1 MNWAKLAEAG
11 LGVYLILPG
20 IEDAATGGAVTQSVN
35 LVCPTYKGCG
45 VLGGCDT
52 APLPAAS
59 DRSGVSFFAAG
70 LGMLGL
76 VVVRVL
82 ALAHTGHVLIVLWP
96 RGRRVAAGAAGVEQ
110 ARDCRRQDGL
120 QAGGA
125 RLW

>member
-1 MNWAKLAEAG
+1 LRFGGVGHTERLAELLVAHSAA
-11 LGVYLILPG
+11 LLPWDWEPCVAHLRG
-20 IEDAATGGAVTQSVN
+20 CR
-35 LVCPTYKGCG
+35 LV
-45 VLGGCDT
+45 
-52 APLPAAS
+52 A
-59 DRSGVSFFAAG
+59 
-70 LGMLGL
+70 L